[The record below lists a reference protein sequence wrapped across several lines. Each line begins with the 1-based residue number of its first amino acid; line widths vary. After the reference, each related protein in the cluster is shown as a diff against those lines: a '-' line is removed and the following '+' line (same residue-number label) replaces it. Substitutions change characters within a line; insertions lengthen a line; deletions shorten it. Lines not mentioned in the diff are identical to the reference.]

1 MAEREQPDFEIVN
14 GTAEF
19 AARAEAMVAAAYME
33 VLVMTQELDRRIYGS
48 ESFVSAVRKF
58 ALQHAH
64 ARMRILV
71 STPQAAIQNNPRM
84 VEFGRR
90 LSSQIEFRELQPER
104 RGGVP
109 YEYVI
114 TDGRLLLFRETP
126 MDLQAKY
133 YGNSPPAA
141 RLQMKDYDVLW
152 NESEPAQEL
161 RNLQL

>member
-14 GTAEF
+14 GAAEF
-19 AARAEAMVAAAYME
+19 AAKAEAMVSGAYME
-33 VLVMTQELDRRIYGS
+33 VLLMTQELDRRLYGS
-48 ESFVSAVRKF
+48 ESFVTAVRKF
-58 ALQHAH
+58 ALQHSH

-71 STPQAAIQNNPRM
+71 STPQSAIQNNPRM

-90 LSSQIEFRELQPER
+90 LSSQIEFRELVPER
-104 RGGVP
+104 RRGVP

-114 TDGRLLLFRETP
+114 TDGRLMLFRETP
-126 MDLQAKY
+126 MDLEAKY
-133 YGNSPPAA
+133 YGNNPPAA
-141 RLQMKDYDVLW
+141 RLQMKEYDALW